1 MGLRRFDIVLW
12 SAWVVASMVGF
23 AVIFVTELRPLGV
36 PFGYEPG
43 QMGYELTLVLVGSAG
58 IVLLQYVV
66 FRVVLGNATLA
77 AVAWVPIGVIVGVA
91 TYLAEY
97 VWQTS
102 PTLGASGNI
111 QGIPTLWQIA
121 DSLILGLAQGVV
133 LMKVF
138 RLRSAI
144 VLWPAAT
151 LIAVATDYVALNSGP
166 ILRALDGL
174 PLLAALLAGN
184 AIAGGLYGAV
194 TGAALVALA
203 RRSARSAVPV
213 TAPS

>member
-23 AVIFVTELRPLGV
+23 MLTVIAELRPLGV

-43 QMGYELTLVLVGSAG
+43 QMGFELTFVLVGSAG
-58 IVLLQYVV
+58 VALLQYVV
-66 FRVVLGNATLA
+66 LRVVLGNATVA
-77 AVAWVPIGVIVGVA
+77 VVAWVPIVVIVGVA

-97 VWQTS
+97 VWHIS
-102 PTLGASGNI
+102 PTLGAPADI
-111 QGIPTLWQIA
+111 QVIPTLFQIA
-121 DSLILGLAQGVV
+121 DSLLVGLAQGVV

-138 RLRSAI
+138 HLRSAI
-144 VLWPAAT
+144 GLWPAAS
-151 LIAVATDYVALNSGP
+151 LIATVTDYVALNSQP

-174 PLLAALLAGN
+174 PLLAALLVGN
-184 AIAGGLYGAV
+184 ALGGGLYGAV

-203 RRSARSAVPV
+203 RRSARSALPV
-213 TAPS
+213 SAPS

>member
-1 MGLRRFDIVLW
+1 MRLRRFDIVLW

-102 PTLGASGNI
+102 PTLSASDI

-121 DSLILGLAQGVV
+121 DSLILALAQGVV

-138 RLRSAI
+138 HLRLAI
-144 VLWPAAT
+144 VLWPAAS
-151 LIAVATDYVALNSGP
+151 LIAMATDYVALNSAP

-174 PLLAALLAGN
+174 PLVAALLAGN

-194 TGAALVALA
+194 TGAALVTLA
-203 RRSARSAVPV
+203 RGRARSALPV